1 MAKIIIVGS
10 SNTDLV
16 VKANKI
22 PMPGETVTGGVF
34 TMAGGGKGAN
44 QAVAAARLGGDVAF
58 LAKVGDDLF
67 GRNSIE
73 RYKAENM
80 DISHVIKDSDTES
93 GVALITVD
101 EKGENCITVAPG
113 ANCKLG
119 RKDID
124 AAANEF
130 ENAEYILMQLEIP
143 METIEY
149 AADMALKKGIKV
161 ILNPAP
167 AAPLSD
173 TLLSKLYLITPN
185 RTEASQ
191 LSGVNVTSRAD
202 AERAADVFLSKG
214 VKNVVITLGSEGA
227 MVKSKDSCAFVPA
240 HKVKAV
246 DTTAAGDTFSGAI
259 TVALSEGKSLDEAVE
274 FATKA
279 SAISVTRL
287 GAQPSVP
294 YRKEIQ

>member
-16 VKANKI
+16 IKTEKM
-22 PMPGETVTGGVF
+22 PMPGETVTGGKF

-58 LAKVGDDLF
+58 IAKVGDDLF

-73 RYKAENM
+73 RYKSENM
-80 DISHVIKDSDTES
+80 DISHVVKDSESES

-101 EKGENCITVAPG
+101 EKGENCIAVAPG

-119 RKDID
+119 KKDID
-124 AAANEF
+124 AAAEEF
-130 ENAEYILMQLEIP
+130 GNAEYILMQLEIP

-149 AADMALKKGIKV
+149 AADIALKKGIKV

-167 AAPLSD
+167 AATLPEG
-173 TLLSKLYLITPN
+173 LLSKLFLITPN

-202 AERAADVFLSKG
+202 AERAAEVFLSKG

-227 MVKSKDSCAFVPA
+227 LVKSRNSCTFVPA